1 MRIHGLLLL
10 FACQLPSAQAADIS
24 LVGNWTEV
32 IDSNDLTAGAGSDLS
47 SPIESNTAQATIDI
61 TTTGGSGWTVKVSKS
76 DINWPAGVSLAVKRS
91 SDGTGAGTISG
102 GTTYL
107 TLTGTEQTLFT
118 GSDDRSSIQLQLKTQ
133 SLSVNDA
140 PDNYSA
146 TLSYRIE

>member
-1 MRIHGLLLL
+1 MRKHGLVLL
-10 FACQLPSAQAADIS
+10 FACLLPSVQAADIS

-32 IDSNDLTAGAGSDLS
+32 IDSNDLTSGAGSDIR
-47 SPIESNTAQATIDI
+47 SPIESSTAQATIDI
-61 TTTGGSGWTVKVSKS
+61 TATGGGSWTVKVSKS
-76 DINWPAGVSLAVKRS
+76 DVNWPAGVSLAVKRT
-91 SDGTGAGTISG
+91 SDGTGSGTISG

-133 SLSVNDA
+133 SLSVSDA
-140 PDNYSA
+140 PDSYST